1 MLGSIAAF
9 LVGAWFYYTAPRS
22 GRSSISWAVSGVV
35 VYFLAALLWTLLVTP
50 AIKDAASHGQN
61 PALIF
66 MVRYAYIFVGAAS
79 AVLLNFLLNKS
90 GDAS

>member
-22 GRSSISWAVSGVV
+22 GKSPVSWAVSGVV

-50 AIKDAASHGQN
+50 AVKDAASHGQSGL
-61 PALIF
+61 LIF
-66 MVRYAYIFVGAAS
+66 IVRYAYVLFGAVS
-79 AVLLNFLLNKS
+79 AILLNFVLNKS
-90 GDAS
+90 NDAS